1 MKEKIS
7 KCLFDSFGRPGILGI
22 KQGNKIVHNKSLSSF
37 ADTIDKNVN
46 NNVRQEEDNI
56 KKKMN

>member
-46 NNVRQEEDNI
+46 NNVR
-56 KKKMN
+56 